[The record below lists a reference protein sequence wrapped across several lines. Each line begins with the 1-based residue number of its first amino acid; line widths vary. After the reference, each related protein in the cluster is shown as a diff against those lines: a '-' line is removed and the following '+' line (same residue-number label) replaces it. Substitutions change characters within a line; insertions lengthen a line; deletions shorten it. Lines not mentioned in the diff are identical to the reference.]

1 MGVEEAYPVPRS
13 ALLYIEARGGD
24 ERRSDSD
31 GGGAW
36 SQAGVGWHAASE
48 GVARDGTGLTG
59 AKRRGQ
65 PFGVGFGWSKLANEA
80 LWARRVAV
88 VQGPVVFAPLERG
101 LSLSLSAAA
110 ISFSYVRHQGQRLC
124 ELHCDFTTGLSVHA
138 AKRRQHLQRRAPQVL
153 LPRRRSTQARVRFLI
168 PDQQVF
174 AGVGNRFS
182 ARSCCSNYFYLFV
195 FNKNKNNVRKLV

>member
-101 LSLSLSAAA
+101 LSLSPSAAA
-110 ISFSYVRHQGQRLC
+110 ISFSYVRHQATSPPAFQ
-124 ELHCDFTTGLSVHA
+124 FTLRNEGSTCNVERRKYCCHGDEARRHA
-138 AKRRQHLQRRAPQVL
+138 YVSLFQIN
-153 LPRRRSTQARVRFLI
+153 RFLQESATVSRHVAAALI
-168 PDQQVF
+168 IF
-174 AGVGNRFS
+174 IFSYLIKTKTMFENLSNRP
-182 ARSCCSNYFYLFV
+182 SN
-195 FNKNKNNVRKLV
+195 

>member
-1 MGVEEAYPVPRS
+1 MEPSRS
-13 ALLYIEARGGD
+13 
-24 ERRSDSD
+24 
-31 GGGAW
+31 
-36 SQAGVGWHAASE
+36 
-48 GVARDGTGLTG
+48 GVARGVGGRGTGRDGAYGSEATG
-59 AKRRGQ
+59 AAIWGWVWVVKASERSTLGPSRRGR
-65 PFGVGFGWSKLANEA
+65 PRP
-80 LWARRVAV
+80 RRFRAAGE
-88 VQGPVVFAPLERG
+88 GP
-101 LSLSLSAAA
+101 LSLSLRGRDLL
-110 ISFSYVRHQGQRLC
+110 FVRSSPG
-124 ELHCDFTTGLSVHA
+124 DFTTGLSVHA

>member
-59 AKRRGQ
+59 AKRRRQ

-101 LSLSLSAAA
+101 LSLSPSAAA
-110 ISFSYVRHQGQRLC
+110 ISFSYVRHPGASPVRI
-124 ELHCDFTTGLSVHA
+124 A
-138 AKRRQHLQRRAPQVL
+138 PKRRAMIKGEITMIKTRNMNKIQDCHTQE
-153 LPRRRSTQARVRFLI
+153 STKRYNEI
-168 PDQQVF
+168 TP
-174 AGVGNRFS
+174 
-182 ARSCCSNYFYLFV
+182 
-195 FNKNKNNVRKLV
+195 